1 MARPST
7 LPSNR
12 MLVWGLLLGLVGA
25 AMYQADVFGI
35 RSKVLDKVF
44 NTAPKASV

>member
-1 MARPST
+1 MAKPSA

-25 AMYQADVFGI
+25 AIYQADVFGI
-35 RSKVLDKVF
+35 RTKVLDRVF
-44 NTAPKASV
+44 NTTPKASI